1 MILYLDNG
9 DQLRGDVLCSAVLR
23 SDLAPIP
30 CTLEAEV
37 RLTDEIEAARLVEG
51 KTLKTAADD
60 SFTIVKAQR
69 ITGRSTQGDRVQE
82 GVRITALLTACLPI
96 AYVRDRAIIKEG
108 AGLAAIY
115 RSAGATIKGIDG
127 DFPVPRFYC
136 PIGETPSYHI
146 ARILQEEGGAV
157 RWKNGRLK
165 FFTLSDMMRQK
176 VSRTFRETGV
186 ERVETGFLERH
197 SVPWFYSLNESGG
210 FVYGN
215 RTKARRARYS
225 PFKNALRLRNMT
237 HCLVRKMIAKVPYD
251 QRICAGDVV
260 QTSSGEQYAVITAA
274 HVFDSGAMSGEGQDA
289 YTKLW
294 LGVVED

>member
-1 MILYLDNG
+1 MILYLENG

-37 RLTDEIEAARLVEG
+37 RLTDEIEAAQLVEG
-51 KTLKTAADD
+51 KKLRTATDD
-60 SFTIVKAQR
+60 EFTIVKAQK
-69 ITGRSTQGDRVQE
+69 IIGRTTQGDRIQS
-82 GVRITALLTACLPI
+82 GVRLTALLASCLPV
-96 AYVRDRAIIKEG
+96 AYVRERAIIKEN
-108 AGLAAIY
+108 ANLAAIY
-115 RSAGATIKGIDG
+115 RSAGATIKGVDG

-146 ARILQEEGGAV
+146 ARILQEGGGAV
-157 RWKNGRLK
+157 RWKGGKLT
-165 FFTLSDMMRQK
+165 FFALSDMTQQK
-176 VSRTFRETGV
+176 ISYTIQETGV

-197 SVPWFYSLNESGG
+197 TVPWFYSLDDAGG

-215 RTKARRARYS
+215 RGKARPALYS
-225 PFKNALRLRNMT
+225 PFKDALRLRNMT
-237 HCLVRKMIAKVPYD
+237 KCLVRKLTAKIGFD
-251 QRICAGDVV
+251 QRICAGDLV
-260 QTSSGEQYAVITAA
+260 QMSSGEKFVVMTAA
-274 HVFDSGAMSGEGQDA
+274 HVFESGALTGDGQNA

>member
-69 ITGRSTQGDRVQE
+69 ITGRATQGDRVQE

-136 PIGETPSYHI
+136 PIGETPSYHPKI
-146 ARILQEEGGAV
+146 SDRLAV
-157 RWKNGRLK
+157 
-165 FFTLSDMMRQK
+165 
-176 VSRTFRETGV
+176 
-186 ERVETGFLERH
+186 
-197 SVPWFYSLNESGG
+197 
-210 FVYGN
+210 
-215 RTKARRARYS
+215 
-225 PFKNALRLRNMT
+225 
-237 HCLVRKMIAKVPYD
+237 
-251 QRICAGDVV
+251 
-260 QTSSGEQYAVITAA
+260 
-274 HVFDSGAMSGEGQDA
+274 
-289 YTKLW
+289 
-294 LGVVED
+294 

>member
-1 MILYLDNG
+1 MILYLENG
-9 DQLRGDVLCSAVLR
+9 TQLRGDVLCSAVLR

-37 RLTDEIEAARLVEG
+37 RITDDIEAAQLVEG
-51 KTLKTAADD
+51 KKLKTAADD
-60 SFTIVKAQR
+60 EFTIVKAQK
-69 ITGRSTQGDRVQE
+69 IIGRTTQGDRMQS
-82 GVRITALLTACLPI
+82 GVRVTALLASCLPV
-96 AYVRDRAIIKEG
+96 AYVRDRAIIKEN
-108 AGLAAIY
+108 AGLASIY

-136 PIGETPSYHI
+136 PVGETPSYHI

-157 RWKNGRLK
+157 RWKGGRLK
-165 FFTLSDMMRQK
+165 FFALTDMMRQK
-176 VSRTFRETGV
+176 VSRTIQETGV

-197 SVPWFYSLNESGG
+197 GVPWFYSLNDAGG

-215 RTKARRARYS
+215 RTKARRAMYS

-237 HCLVRKMIAKVPYD
+237 KCLVRKLTVKIGFD
-251 QRICAGDVV
+251 QRISAGDLV
-260 QTSSGEQYAVITAA
+260 QTSSGEQFVVMTAA
-274 HVFDSGAMSGEGQDA
+274 HVFESGAMSGDGQNA

>member
-1 MILYLDNG
+1 M
-9 DQLRGDVLCSAVLR
+9 
-23 SDLAPIP
+23 
-30 CTLEAEV
+30 
-37 RLTDEIEAARLVEG
+37 
-51 KTLKTAADD
+51 
-60 SFTIVKAQR
+60 
-69 ITGRSTQGDRVQE
+69 
-82 GVRITALLTACLPI
+82 
-96 AYVRDRAIIKEG
+96 
-108 AGLAAIY
+108 
-115 RSAGATIKGIDG
+115 
-127 DFPVPRFYC
+127 
-136 PIGETPSYHI
+136 
-146 ARILQEEGGAV
+146 RIL
-157 RWKNGRLK
+157 
-165 FFTLSDMMRQK
+165 
-176 VSRTFRETGV
+176 TFRETGV